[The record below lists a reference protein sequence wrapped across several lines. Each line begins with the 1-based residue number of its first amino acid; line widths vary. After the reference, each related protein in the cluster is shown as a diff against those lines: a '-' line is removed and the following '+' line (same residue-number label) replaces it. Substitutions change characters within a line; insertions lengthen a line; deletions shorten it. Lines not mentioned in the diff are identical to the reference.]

1 MLSEFE
7 NQQRHLLDGRFYP
20 SPTHHTS
27 CAGKA
32 RMIKCDKRTVS
43 TNEANLF
50 DPRLNMMGTSRT
62 FTKKRMWMKKCL
74 WCGLVVCKSAGSTLI
89 IGNYFEN
96 KKGSKQQH
104 KRTQNLDQNVTREGG
119 NQLQQWQSGGVVSQ
133 QFLIYS
139 KCPRYVIFPYHMYTC
154 TRLFLPFPCHP
165 HNRQWLKKKTSLSLS
180 RVTWSKK

>member
-50 DPRLNMMGTSRT
+50 DPRLNMMGTS
-62 FTKKRMWMKKCL
+62 TKKRMRMKKCL
-74 WCGLVVCKSAGSTLI
+74 WCGLVACKSAGSTLI

-96 KKGSKQQH
+96 KKGSKQQD
-104 KRTQNLDQNVTREGG
+104 KRTQNLDQNVTIQGG
-119 NQLQQWQSGGVVSQ
+119 ISFNSDKVEESCLNNSWSIQNVQDTWFSH
-133 QFLIYS
+133 I
-139 KCPRYVIFPYHMYTC
+139 IC
-154 TRLFLPFPCHP
+154 TLAHVFFCHSLAIP
-165 HNRQWLKKKTSLSLS
+165 TTANDSLSSHVVQKITIRS
-180 RVTWSKK
+180 RSWPR